1 MYVKP
6 QDYLT
11 FKGSNE
17 GQKFI
22 VYLLG
27 LDVNL
32 MKEIHKSIKSVI
44 AGEMRIFKCTYF
56 IL

>member
-22 VYLLG
+22 LYLLG

-32 MKEIHKSIKSVI
+32 MKEIHKFRYTNDPYCACNLK
-44 AGEMRIFKCTYF
+44 Y
-56 IL
+56 